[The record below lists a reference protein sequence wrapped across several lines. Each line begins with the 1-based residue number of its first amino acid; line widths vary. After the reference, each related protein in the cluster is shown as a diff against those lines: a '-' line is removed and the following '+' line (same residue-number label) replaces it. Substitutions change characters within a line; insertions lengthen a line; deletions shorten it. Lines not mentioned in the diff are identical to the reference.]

1 MFKLVHEVDQRHVSK
16 GDDIVYKIKLINPT
30 AILFAPL
37 TLHYTGS
44 ERLFKEAKNE
54 TDHKIIISERKRV
67 VIRKHLH
74 CSFRGNYYIG
84 VDKIEITDFF
94 GFYKFQYTEVEQHKI
109 LVYPKLRE
117 LKSHVLRNVV
127 NESNESVISNDMQSQ
142 SVFTD
147 IRPYIPGDS
156 LNRIHWNLTAKTGEF
171 MTKDYSGQMT
181 NMTMVFL
188 DSYSL
193 GLDVESSIVYEDYM
207 VEGCVSLMHFLLEN
221 RIHTKLFYDHFGT
234 KKIEGQSSSDFPKFY
249 DSLAELSFYKEENF
263 IQMIDKV
270 LQVEQDSCHIIIMT
284 QIINLRLAEK
294 LIRL

>member
-1 MFKLVHEVDQRHVSK
+1 
-16 GDDIVYKIKLINPT
+16 
-30 AILFAPL
+30 
-37 TLHYTGS
+37 
-44 ERLFKEAKNE
+44 
-54 TDHKIIISERKRV
+54 
-67 VIRKHLH
+67 
-74 CSFRGNYYIG
+74 

-294 LIRL
+294 LIRLKYRDFEISIIVCDVQSLDVKGVEYIRDDKSRFMLMTSKIPIYTMQHDESSTRLGVS